1 MPEPRASKRRVP
13 GVASFCHRSNIITH
27 DEPRCMNDM
36 TPTRACSGACAG
48 CVTLSASR
56 APRPP
61 GRPPHFR
68 RWTPNELP
76 AVVASHARHRRRD
89 RHRAAERPRRPP
101 RWDCWPRCP
110 WPSTP
115 ATRPSAARSWPWRW
129 NAAPGSAPPSR
140 PILGGLLF
148 WQAAARAPARLRTAA
163 RKPADARDR
172 RRLLFFACFLVG
184 PFAEAATGF
193 GVGMLGTVAL
203 LRGQRAPRHLMV
215 FALLSQTL
223 IPWAR

>member
-1 MPEPRASKRRVP
+1 MPEPRASKRRVL
-13 GVASFCHRSNIITH
+13 ASLHFCHRSNIITH

-89 RHRAAERPRRPP
+89 RHRAAERHAGRRAGTAGHGARGHLRQRHGLRRRAAGPG
-101 RWDCWPRCP
+101 
-110 WPSTP
+110 
-115 ATRPSAARSWPWRW
+115 AGTRRLDRRHHRALH
-129 NAAPGSAPPSR
+129 PGRTAVLASSR
-140 PILGGLLF
+140 
-148 WQAAARAPARLRTAA
+148 AAPARLRTAA
-163 RKPADARDR
+163 RQAP
-172 RRLLFFACFLVG
+172 
-184 PFAEAATGF
+184 PMPATG
-193 GVGMLGTVAL
+193 VACCSSPVSWSAL
-203 LRGQRAPRHLMV
+203 SPRRPPASAWACWAPSRCCAASASRRA
-215 FALLSQTL
+215 T
-223 IPWAR
+223 

>member
-1 MPEPRASKRRVP
+1 MPEPRASKRCIV

-61 GRPPHFR
+61 DRPPHFR

-89 RHRAAERPRRPP
+89 RHRAAERHAGRRAGTAGHGA
-101 RWDCWPRCP
+101 RGHLR
-110 WPSTP
+110 
-115 ATRPSAARSWPWRW
+115 RRHGLRRRAAGPWRW

-140 PILGGLLF
+140 PYILGGLLF
-148 WQAAARAPARLRTAA
+148 WQAAAHAPARLRTAA
-163 RKPADARDR
+163 RQARRCPRPASPAVLRLFPGRPFR
-172 RRLLFFACFLVG
+172 RGGHRLRRGHALAPSRCC
-184 PFAEAATGF
+184 AAS
-193 GVGMLGTVAL
+193 AS
-203 LRGQRAPRHLMV
+203 RH
-215 FALLSQTL
+215 AT
-223 IPWAR
+223 